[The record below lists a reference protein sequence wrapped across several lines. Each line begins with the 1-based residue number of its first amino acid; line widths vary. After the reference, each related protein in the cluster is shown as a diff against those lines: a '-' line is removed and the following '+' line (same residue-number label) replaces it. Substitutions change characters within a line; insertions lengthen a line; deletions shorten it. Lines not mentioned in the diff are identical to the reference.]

1 MAWPGQ
7 MKAEDILGMTPEEFK
22 TKLNSAPSK
31 ADLDATNTSVGEVKT
46 QLAQV
51 LEALKGIRTTPE
63 PKIEEP
69 VVTDPMVDILTD
81 PDGTINKKLKPLQD
95 AQAET
100 QAQVMEMRAR
110 QNPQFAGVFSQ
121 YGDELVQL
129 AAKAPA
135 AQRANPSFWE
145 WHIRAVLGDKYVKG
159 ELKTTSYPTL
169 IGTST
174 SGVDVSGGD
183 SKDPNKGFKPE
194 VANFLKDRNVP
205 LDAAAKLQRLMDDG
219 EPITLANY
227 KGSANA

>member
-7 MKAEDILGMTPEEFK
+7 MKAEDILGMTTEDFK
-22 TKLNSAPSK
+22 KKLDGSVSKEDFTKQTTELE
-31 ADLDATNTSVGEVKT
+31 GVKS
-46 QLAQV
+46 QLGQV
-51 LEALKGIRTTPE
+51 LEALKGIKTTPE

-69 VVTDPMVDILTD
+69 VVTDPMVESLTD
-81 PDGTINKKLKPLQD
+81 PEGFVNKKLKPVQD
-95 AQAET
+95 ALAEN

-110 QNPQFAGVFSQ
+110 QNPQFAGVFAQ

-145 WHIRAVLGDKYVKG
+145 WHIRTVLGDKFVKG

-174 SGVDVSGGD
+174 TGVNANGD
-183 SKDPNKGFKPE
+183 DPKDPNKGFKPE

-205 LDAAAKLQRLMDDG
+205 LDQAAKLQRLMD
-219 EPITLANY
+219 
-227 KGSANA
+227 